1 MTTFLLVC
9 ALVGGGVV
17 VLQLVLGLLGL
28 GHGDVPHDVQIA
40 HVDHTAEHAAQDA
53 HDAHDAGHALH
64 LTSLRAL
71 AAGLAFFG
79 LTGYG
84 LLRAGWSAGGAVGLA
99 LVAGAVAV
107 VVVAVLLRLLLRFES
122 DGAVQI
128 ENALWQPATVY
139 VPIPGA
145 KAGAGKV
152 TLSLQGRLVEY
163 QAVTSELAL
172 PTGAAVTVVDVV
184 SSDTLEVVR
193 TPATPLD

>member
-28 GHGDVPHDVQIA
+28 AHNDVPHDVHVHVGHGADAA
-40 HVDHTAEHAAQDA
+40 HHGVHS
-53 HDAHDAGHALH
+53 LH

-84 LLRAGWSAGGAVGLA
+84 LLRAGWSAGGAVALA

-107 VVVAVLLRLLLRFES
+107 VVVAVLMRLLLRLES

-145 KAGAGKV
+145 RAGAGKV

-163 QAVTSELAL
+163 QAVTSEPAL

>member
-1 MTTFLLVC
+1 MTTFFLVC
-9 ALVGGGVV
+9 ALMGGGVV
-17 VLQLVLGLLGL
+17 VLQLGAGLLGL
-28 GHGDVPHDVQIA
+28 D
-40 HVDHTAEHAAQDA
+40 
-53 HDAHDAGHALH
+53 HDAAHAGHPDHGGHAGHADHDGLHSLH

-84 LLRAGWSAGGAVGLA
+84 LLRAGWGAGTAVLLA
-99 LVAGAVAV
+99 LGAGLVAV
-107 VVVAVLLRLLLRFES
+107 VVVALLMRLLLRLET
-122 DGAVQI
+122 DGTVRI
-128 ENALWQPATVY
+128 ENALFQPATVY
-139 VPIPGA
+139 VPIPGG

-163 QAVTSELAL
+163 QAVTGEPTL

-184 SSDTLEVVR
+184 APDTLEVVR

>member
-28 GHGDVPHDVQIA
+28 DHSDVPHDV
-40 HVDHTAEHAAQDA
+40 HVGHLGH
-53 HDAHDAGHALH
+53 AGHDHHGLH

-79 LTGYG
+79 VTGYG
-84 LLRAGWSAGGAVGLA
+84 LLRAGWGAGSAVALA
-99 LVAGAVAV
+99 LVAGAAAV
-107 VVVAVLLRLLLRFES
+107 VVVAVLLRLLLRLES

-152 TLSLQGRLVEY
+152 TVSLQGRLVEY
-163 QAVTSELAL
+163 QAVTSEPAL

>member
-9 ALVGGGVV
+9 ALIGGGVV

-28 GHGDVPHDVQIA
+28 DHDDVPHDVHVHVHVGHSADAA
-40 HVDHTAEHAAQDA
+40 HH
-53 HDAHDAGHALH
+53 GLH

-84 LLRAGWSAGGAVGLA
+84 LLRAGWSAGGAVALA

-107 VVVAVLLRLLLRFES
+107 VVVAVLMRLLLRLES
-122 DGAVQI
+122 DGAVRI

-152 TLSLQGRLVEY
+152 TISLQGRLVEY
-163 QAVTSELAL
+163 QAVTSEPAL

>member
-1 MTTFLLVC
+1 MTTFYLAC

-17 VLQLVLGLLGL
+17 VLQLVAGLLGL
-28 GHGDVPHDVQIA
+28 GHDAPHDL
-40 HVDHTAEHAAQDA
+40 H
-53 HDAHDAGHALH
+53 AGHAGSGASSGLQ

-71 AAGLAFFG
+71 SAGLAFFG

-84 LLRAGWSAGGAVGLA
+84 LLRSGWRVVPVTALA
-99 LVAGAVAV
+99 LGAGLGAMM
-107 VVVAVLLRLLLRFES
+107 VVAMLLRLMLRLES
-122 DGAVQI
+122 DGVVRI

-139 VPIPGA
+139 VPIPGG

-163 QAVTSELAL
+163 QAVTDEPAL
-172 PTGAAVTVVDVV
+172 STGTAVTVVDVV
-184 SSDTLEVVR
+184 SPDTLEVVR

>member
-28 GHGDVPHDVQIA
+28 DHDAVPHDV
-40 HVDHTAEHAAQDA
+40 HVHVHVG
-53 HDAHDAGHALH
+53 HAGHAADAAHHGLH

-84 LLRAGWSAGGAVGLA
+84 LLRAGWSAGGAVALA
-99 LVAGAVAV
+99 LVA
-107 VVVAVLLRLLLRFES
+107 VAVLLRLLLRLES
-122 DGAVQI
+122 DGVVRI

-163 QAVTSELAL
+163 QAVTPEPAL

>member
-28 GHGDVPHDVQIA
+28 DHDDVPHDVHVHVGHPTDAA
-40 HVDHTAEHAAQDA
+40 HHGLQS
-53 HDAHDAGHALH
+53 LH

-84 LLRAGWSAGGAVGLA
+84 LLRAGWSTGGAVALA
-99 LVAGAVAV
+99 LVAGAAAV
-107 VVVAVLLRLLLRFES
+107 VVVAVLMRLLLRLES
-122 DGAVQI
+122 DGAVRI

-145 KAGAGKV
+145 RAGAGKV

-163 QAVTSELAL
+163 QAVTPEPAL